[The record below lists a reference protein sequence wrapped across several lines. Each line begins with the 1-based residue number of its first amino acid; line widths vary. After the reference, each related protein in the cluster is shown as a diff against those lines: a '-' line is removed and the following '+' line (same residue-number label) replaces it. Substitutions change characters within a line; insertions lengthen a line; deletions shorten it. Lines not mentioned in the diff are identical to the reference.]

1 MNSGDGALESNR
13 PDLGATTTL
22 GDDQPSA
29 AQASP
34 RQDLGLRL
42 GELVILLTAIVGAV
56 ALGLGMTDYL
66 TEHPYVFGY
75 MLAYAGF
82 RLADLT
88 LRPDAEISIHPRD
101 PLRRAVDEMPL
112 LLLFAAA
119 PFERTYLYG
128 GEAPGWLAAF
138 GLLMELVG
146 LWLAL
151 GARIQLTLRLDR
163 DNAQHDSILV
173 RTGFYRY
180 VRHPIYLGTC
190 LVLLAWPFEYGAPIA
205 GLTTLAVLLA
215 VMQRRVRGEEA
226 KMSARFG
233 EEYESY
239 KRETDSLIPNIW

>member
-1 MNSGDGALESNR
+1 MNDGDGGLESNGR
-13 PDLGATTTL
+13 DLRATTSL
-22 GDDQPSA
+22 GGDQRAA

-34 RQDLGLRL
+34 GQDLRLRL
-42 GELVILLTAIVGAV
+42 GELAILLTAVVGAV
-56 ALGLGMTDYL
+56 ALGLGITDYL
-66 TEHPYVFGY
+66 TDHPYVFGY
-75 MLAYAGF
+75 LLAYAGF
-82 RLADLT
+82 RLADLL

-101 PLRRAVDEMPL
+101 PLRRAVDELPL

-128 GEAPGWLAAF
+128 GEASGWIAAL

-151 GARIQLTLRLDR
+151 GARIQLTLRLGEDEGQR
-163 DNAQHDSILV
+163 DSILV

-190 LVLLAWPFEYGAPIA
+190 LVLFAWPFEYGAPIVA
-205 GLTTLAVLLA
+205 VITLAVLLA
-215 VMQRRVRGEEA
+215 VMQRRIRREEE
-226 KMSARFG
+226 KMVARFG

-239 KRETDSLIPNIW
+239 RRETDSLVPNIW